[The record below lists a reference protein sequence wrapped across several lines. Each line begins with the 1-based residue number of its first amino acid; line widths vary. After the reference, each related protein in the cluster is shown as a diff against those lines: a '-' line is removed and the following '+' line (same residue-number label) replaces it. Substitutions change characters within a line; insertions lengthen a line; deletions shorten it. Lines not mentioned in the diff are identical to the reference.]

1 MRIPNPKKTHWRNII
16 VSTKDESG
24 EAIKKEDDKL
34 KVELAFIP
42 HGIMEELRDDL
53 APHAN
58 ALARIN
64 AKIRKEDRANEP
76 MSAEEDKTF
85 REAIKAYGRYNESL
99 VKYGIRGHDGFVYDD
114 ETPVKCVIEN
124 EKLNGHDIPVLS
136 KETLE
141 LYRLVGLI
149 NDLSVM
155 VMELNTLSED
165 IKKK

>member
-1 MRIPNPKKTHWRNII
+1 MRIPNPKKTHWRNVI
-16 VSTKDESG
+16 VAVRDEDG
-24 EAIKKEDDKL
+24 NMTKKEDDKL

-42 HGIMEELRDDL
+42 HGIMEGLRDDL

-64 AKIRKEDRANEP
+64 AKIKKEDRGEEP

-85 REAIKAYGRYNESL
+85 REAIKAYGRYNEAL

-124 EKLNGHDIPVLS
+124 EKLNGHDVPVLS

-149 NDLSVM
+149 NDLSLM
-155 VMELNTLSED
+155 VVELNMMPEGLMG
-165 IKKK
+165 K